1 MLGVKNMKIKQYIKF
16 ICALLIF
23 PLFLTNNVYAGNKY
37 NIPQTITITT
47 GKTKLGEV
55 EYENY
60 TISAR
65 RIYADDKDDVVY
77 CLDIDKGYPSGQ
89 VFYLKGNTEA
99 IIDNI
104 LASGYPDKTLQELN
118 LSNEDDA
125 YFATQIAIWCA
136 LEGYD
141 VNKLTGDNK
150 NVIEAIRTIYNQG
163 IEGENIKETLNKEYI
178 SSNQSIQRV
187 VISFDIKPAQEG

>member
-1 MLGVKNMKIKQYIKF
+1 MKINQYVKL
-16 ICALLIF
+16 ICALLIM
-23 PLFLTNNVYAGNKY
+23 PLFLTNNVYAARRY
-37 NIPQTITITT
+37 EIPESITITT

-65 RIYADDKDDVVY
+65 RISTDDEEEVVY

-104 LASGYPDKTLQELN
+104 LASGYPDKTPQELN
-118 LSNEDDA
+118 LSNEDEA

-141 VNKLTGDNK
+141 VNKLTGDNE

-163 IEGENIKETLNKEYI
+163 IEGKNIKEVLNKEYI

-187 VISFDIKPAQEG
+187 VISFDVKPAQEG

>member
-1 MLGVKNMKIKQYIKF
+1 MKIKQYIKF
-16 ICALLIF
+16 ICTLLIF
-23 PLFLTNNVYAGNKY
+23 PLFLTNNAYAAKRY
-37 NIPQTITITT
+37 EIPESITITT